1 MEHVISA
8 DGTPIAYERSGTGPP
23 LVLVHGTSSAG
34 ARWAPNLPAFEE
46 RFTVFTVDRRG
57 RGASGDAVDY
67 AIEREFEDVAA
78 IVDVVGEPVSLLGHS
93 FGALCVLEAALLT
106 SNISKLILYEPYM
119 PISDPPLYDREVLDR
134 FQRLLDAGDRE
145 SVATG
150 MFRDMLGMSEDELD
164 ELRALP
170 TWPMR
175 VESAHTIVR
184 ETQAELDYRF
194 AAERFANLRVPTL
207 LLLGSDT
214 PPALAQITHEV
225 AASLPDSRIAV
236 MPGQGHMAMMTAP
249 ELFVGTVLAFL
260 EAPAHV

>member
-1 MEHVISA
+1 METVISA
-8 DGTPIAYERSGTGPP
+8 DGTSIAFERSGSGPP

-46 RFTVFTVDRRG
+46 RSTVYTVDRRG
-57 RGASGDAVDY
+57 RGASGDAADY
-67 AIEREFEDVAA
+67 AIEREFEDIAA
-78 IVDVVGEPVSLLGHS
+78 VVDTVDEPVNLLGHS

-106 SNISKLILYEPYM
+106 SNISKLMLYEPYI
-119 PISDPPLYDREVLDR
+119 PISEPPLYDRATLNR

-145 SVATG
+145 SVVVG
-150 MFRDMLGMSEDELD
+150 MFRDMLGLSEEELE

-214 PPALAQITHEV
+214 PPALEQITRRLD
-225 AASLPDSRIAV
+225 ATLPDSRIAV
-236 MPGQGHMAMMTAP
+236 MPGQAHLAMMTAP
-249 ELFVGTVLAFL
+249 DLFVGEVLAFL
-260 EAPAHV
+260 EEPARV